1 MELRTTTNLTFSIE
15 EARRLQTSL
24 SKRVVKHDD
33 LPRAVKYVAGVD
45 VAYIGNLSIGAVAV
59 LDLKSWKTVE
69 IETSLQRVH
78 FPYIPTLLSFREMQP
93 AISAIRKLRI
103 KPDVFLIDGHG
114 LAHPYRLGFA
124 SHLGVMMDSPTIGVA
139 KGLLCGEVKP
149 MEGYRAGDWSPII
162 HNGEVIGAALITRA
176 GAKPVYVSIGH
187 RVSLETAIR
196 IVMDCVR
203 GYRIP
208 EPIRRAHIFANR
220 ERIKLIN
227 EAKKVN
233 LYGSQA

>member
-1 MELRTTTNLTFSIE
+1 LRMINNLIFSIE

-24 SKRVVKHDD
+24 SREVIRYDD
-33 LPRAVKYVAGVD
+33 LPKAVRHVAGVD

-59 LDLKSWKTVE
+59 LDLKSWETVE

-93 AISAIRKLRI
+93 AISAIRKLKI
-103 KPDVFLIDGHG
+103 KPDVFLVDGHG

-124 SHLGVMMDSPTIGVA
+124 SHLGVMMNSPTIGVA
-139 KGLLCGEVKP
+139 KSLLCGEVKP
-149 MEGYRAGDWSPII
+149 VRSRDRGSWSPII
-162 HNGEVIGAALITRA
+162 HNGELVGAALITRI

-187 RVSLETAIR
+187 KVSLETAIK

-203 GYRIP
+203 GYRMP
-208 EPIRRAHIFANR
+208 EPIRKAHIAANR

-233 LYGSQA
+233 LYGS